1 MKKKIGCLM
10 AAMLLVLGSMVTAH
24 AEDYEGRE
32 DMEVCFTGDKMEST
46 FQSSQIS
53 DQARTLQPGDSVTFQ
68 IKLKNNGD
76 KATDWYMTNEVVK
89 SLEESGRGRAANGSP
104 ANGGAY
110 TYVLTY
116 TESGAGGEAKVLYSS
131 ESVGGEKGASAT
143 GAGLHEATSSLED
156 FFYLDTLEAGK
167 SGTVSLRVALD
178 GETQGNAYQKTLA
191 QLQMNFAVEKAAASS
206 ATTDKKEGTTRH
218 ETRRNTVYM
227 VKSAQTGD
235 ESNPLLWSGLT
246 LTGGIMLMI
255 LGFVRY
261 RKGGHGHEDTK

>member
-1 MKKKIGCLM
+1 MKKKIGCLVT
-10 AAMLLVLGSMVTAH
+10 AMLLALGSGVTAH
-24 AEDYEGRE
+24 AEDYTGSG
-32 DMEVCFTGDKMEST
+32 DMEVRFAGDKMEST

-53 DQARTLQPGDSVTFQ
+53 DQARALQPGDSVTFQ

-89 SLEESGRGRAANGSP
+89 SLEQEEDGEQT

-116 TESGAGGEAKVLYSS
+116 TESGTGGGSRVLYSS
-131 ESVGGEKGASAT
+131 ESVGGDKSAGAL
-143 GAGLHEATSSLED
+143 GVGLHEATSSLED
-156 FFYLDTLEAGK
+156 YFYLDTLEAGK
-167 SGTVSLRVALD
+167 SGTVSLQIALD
-178 GETQGNAYQKTLA
+178 GETQGNAYQETLA
-191 QLQMNFAVEKAAASS
+191 QLQMNFAVEKVAAPTT
-206 ATTDKKEGTTRH
+206 TTDKKEGTTRH
-218 ETRRNTVYM
+218 VTRKNTVYM

-255 LGFVRY
+255 LGFARY
-261 RKGGHGHEDTK
+261 RKGGHGYEDAE

>member
-1 MKKKIGCLM
+1 MKKKIGCLVT
-10 AAMLLVLGSMVTAH
+10 AMLLALGSGVTAH
-24 AEDYEGRE
+24 AEDYTGSG
-32 DMEVCFTGDKMEST
+32 DMEVRFAGDKMEST

-89 SLEESGRGRAANGSP
+89 SLEQEEDGEQT

-116 TESGAGGEAKVLYSS
+116 TESGTGGESRVLYSS
-131 ESVGGEKGASAT
+131 ESVGGDKSAGAT
-143 GAGLHEATSSLED
+143 GVGLHEATSSLED
-156 FFYLDTLEAGK
+156 YFYLDTLEAGK
-167 SGTVSLRVALD
+167 SGTVSLQIALD
-178 GETQGNAYQKTLA
+178 GETQGNAYQETLA
-191 QLQMNFAVEKAAASS
+191 QLQMNFAVEKVAAPTT
-206 ATTDKKEGTTRH
+206 TTDKKEGTTRH
-218 ETRRNTVYM
+218 VTRKNTVYM

-255 LGFVRY
+255 LGFARY
-261 RKGGHGHEDTK
+261 RKGGHGYEDAE